1 MISSALRV
9 LVATPNVNLY
19 KKRANLLG
27 RFGYPHVI
35 YSGEPNTTIK
45 LVIRDSQKKPV
56 NTGQISLTEF
66 FGYSTIENVTN
77 G

>member
-19 KKRANLLG
+19 KKIANLLG

-45 LVIRDSQKKPV
+45 LK
-56 NTGQISLTEF
+56 
-66 FGYSTIENVTN
+66 
-77 G
+77 